1 MSNASS
7 RRECLRNIVLWTG
20 GLLTAGYSAT
30 AAGYVANETIN
41 IGCIGTGSRILLMLE
56 EVEKV
61 EKPLTHDLSE
71 GRAVIEAQSKH
82 ERIVQVGMQQRSMP
96 QLFKGEKISRSGQLR
111 DIHLVDIAA
120 VHGPHLGNLASRSG
134 RVTHWPGSR

>member
-7 RRECLRNIVLWTG
+7 RCT
-20 GLLTAGYSAT
+20 
-30 AAGYVANETIN
+30 
-41 IGCIGTGSRILLMLE
+41 GTGSRTLLMLE
-56 EVEKV
+56 ELEHV

-82 ERIVQVGMQQRSMP
+82 ERSVQVGMQQRSMP